1 MTRLP
6 KSITLAAAALAA
18 SVTFAACGEQ
28 KIEVSKSDTSE
39 YRPAEVFKERCAGC
53 HTFTKVGTRGSA
65 ANIRTRERTDGPNF
79 NVRHECYER
88 VLYAIQ
94 NGGFS
99 GAIMPANIVVGEDA
113 KLVAQFIAK
122 YAGADAGPRPEGTGN
137 ADNGFRCTSE
147 VPEAGDAEQN
157 SPDAT
162 GDDAGG
168 DDTGDATSDTGE

>member
-39 YRPAEVFKERCAGC
+39 YRPAQLFKERCAGC
-53 HTFTKVGTRGSA
+53 HTFKQAGTHGSA

-79 NVRHECYER
+79 NVRHECTER

-99 GAIMPANIVVGEDA
+99 GAVMPGNIIVGEDA
-113 KLVAQFIAK
+113 KLVAQFVAK
-122 YAGADAGPRPEGTGN
+122 YAGSEAGDERPEGTGD
-137 ADNGFRCTSE
+137 ASNGYSCTSL
-147 VPEAGDAEQN
+147 G
-157 SPDAT
+157 
-162 GDDAGG
+162 
-168 DDTGDATSDTGE
+168 SDTGSDAPTADDPGDETGGN

>member
-39 YRPAEVFKERCAGC
+39 YRPAQLFKERCAGC
-53 HTFTKVGTRGSA
+53 HTFKQAGTRGSA

-79 NVRHECYER
+79 NVRHECTER

-99 GAIMPANIVVGEDA
+99 GAIMPANIIVGEDA
-113 KLVAQFIAK
+113 RLVAQFVAK
-122 YAGADAGPRPEGTGN
+122 YAGSEAGDRPEGTGD
-137 ADNGFRCTSE
+137 AANGFSCTSLR
-147 VPEAGDAEQN
+147 
-157 SPDAT
+157 
-162 GDDAGG
+162 
-168 DDTGDATSDTGE
+168 SDTGTNGSDDVTQDDPGDNTGGN